1 MRGQRLRDYWYNIYR
16 KALQQFGI
24 TIKELKRPTKRSLEK
39 ARKEAKRARKEYVKE
54 HGEKA
59 PTVREAYNRQ
69 VITEQEQ
76 ADFRA
81 QPRDENMRTE
91 TATDMYDSD
100 IEVIYTFIDKLQS
113 IYNRSMDE
121 IDRTRE
127 NTTHDEG
134 FQGSIMYEVLGL
146 IQHYYTMINEI
157 LQDFLALS
165 EPELHDVANKL
176 TASNELEYTWA
187 AEFMQPSD
195 IEVNFEDTYITLKA
209 IWDSVQ
215 PKG

>member
-1 MRGQRLRDYWYNIYR
+1 MKGQRLRDYWYNIYR
-16 KALQQFGI
+16 QGLKQFGI
-24 TIKELKRPTKRSLEK
+24 ILKELKKPTKRSLEK
-39 ARKEAKRARKEYVKE
+39 VRKLTKQARKEYEKE
-54 HGEKA
+54 HKEKA

-69 VITEQEQ
+69 IRQEQEQ
-76 ADFRA
+76 ADFRE
-81 QPRDENMRTE
+81 QPRDKNMRTE
-91 TATDMYDSD
+91 TATNMYDGD
-100 IEVIYTFIDKLQS
+100 IEVIYSFIDKLEAV
-113 IYNRSMDE
+113 YNRSMNE

-134 FQGSIMYEVLGL
+134 FQGSIMYEVLGI
-146 IQHYYTMINEI
+146 IQHYYTMIHEI

-165 EPELHDVANKL
+165 EPELHEVATKL

-215 PKG
+215 P

>member
-1 MRGQRLRDYWYNIYR
+1 MKGQRLRDYWYNIYR
-16 KALQQFGI
+16 KALKQFGI
-24 TIKELKRPTKRSLEK
+24 VIKELKKPNKRSLEK
-39 ARKEAKRARKEYVKE
+39 VRKQAKRARKEYEKE
-54 HGEKA
+54 HQEKA

-69 VITEQEQ
+69 IRTEQEQ
-76 ADFRA
+76 ADFRE

-91 TATDMYDSD
+91 IATNMYDSD
-100 IEVIYTFIDKLQS
+100 IEVVYTFIDKLQTV
-113 IYNRSMDE
+113 YNRSMNE

-157 LQDFLALS
+157 LQDFLSLS
-165 EPELHDVANKL
+165 EPELHEVANKL